1 MNFFSPSADLK
12 HQLND
17 KKSPFW
23 RGKIKKLGEK
33 NYYIRDY
40 AYLCRTISYVLSYRG
55 LMK

>member
-33 NYYIRDY
+33 KLLYQRLCLPLPHHFIRP
-40 AYLCRTISYVLSYRG
+40 LL
-55 LMK
+55 